1 MLSYSALFGYFRIVF
16 APVSSLVVF
25 IVVVVVVVVFAA
37 VSRSV
42 APNSIDLLHFTW
54 QTTRFASEA
63 YIRKVQPDRNY
74 FKRDLRN

>member
-16 APVSSLVVF
+16 APVSSMVVF
-25 IVVVVVVVVFAA
+25 IVVAVVFAA
-37 VSRSV
+37 VFRSV

-54 QTTRFASEA
+54 QPTRYASEA

-74 FKRDLRN
+74 FKREFRN